1 MHPAFHTVRCPL
13 NFQCP
18 VRTLGAFIAQPSV
31 AGDWI
36 WGPRNQ
42 YSPMPYGN
50 QFWVFSSLFS
60 WPTQHH
66 RSNDVSKTSNECSPG
81 DKSVEL
87 SSSFFWNA
95 KDIKTNK
102 VVLIFHWGFQR
113 ARLAPPSWN
122 FQPMRLVCFKPSQ
135 ASSTP
140 GWPKTRST
148 KSPVECFGFNCYHHN
163 IWSIFFVWD
172 WCNFY
177 QWYPIT
183 LHMIFQV
190 YGIYTNDTNPVPQ
203 HITVFTLG
211 LMQIASMVSNYR
223 VTLHMILFVLGL
235 MQTTSIVS
243 KYIPP

>member
-1 MHPAFHTVRCPL
+1 MAINFGCFRRCSLGPPNTIDPTMWARHRMSARQETKVFHCHL
-13 NFQCP
+13 H
-18 VRTLGAFIAQPSV
+18 
-31 AGDWI
+31 
-36 WGPRNQ
+36 
-42 YSPMPYGN
+42 
-50 QFWVFSSLFS
+50 FSKMQKISK
-60 WPTQHH
+60 PI
-66 RSNDVSKTSNECSPG
+66 RSYW
-81 DKSVEL
+81 
-87 SSSFFWNA
+87 F
-95 KDIKTNK
+95 
-102 VVLIFHWGFQR
+102 FHWGFQR

-122 FQPMRLVCFKPSQ
+122 FQPMRLVCFNPSQ

-148 KSPVECFGFNCYHHN
+148 KSPVECFGLNCYHHN

-183 LHMIFQV
+183 LHTIFQV
-190 YGIYTNDTNPVPQ
+190 YGIYTNYTNPVPQ

-211 LMQIASMVSNYR
+211 LMQIASMVSNYP